1 MAVRTAANSSASPS
15 RAIPVRGVE
24 PLTIVPPV
32 SLAWICTCGFRRILR
47 TFQES
52 EPVVKPT

>member
-1 MAVRTAANSSASPS
+1 
-15 RAIPVRGVE
+15 
-24 PLTIVPPV
+24 LTIVPPV